1 MMVFLTRFLLV
12 SNKIKG
18 RFQAGKNRHR
28 FIDQVRIYAR
38 GGGGGQG
45 HPKFGG
51 IGGSGGDVYVQALP
65 DETLKNVK
73 SSKREQRYIAG
84 PGDNSKARIL
94 QGVKGRDLIIKV
106 PPGVCVTDDNNRLL
120 GDLNKVGDK
129 VLVARGG
136 EGGKQK
142 NEWSGAKGT
151 KGSFKLILK
160 LIADVGFVG
169 FPNAGKSTLLKA
181 VSRTEPK
188 IADYPFTTIRPQVGI
203 VEYGDKRQISMA
215 DLPGLIEG
223 SHQNMGMG
231 HRFLRHVER
240 TKLLLFVV
248 DVHGFQL
255 SPRHAYRNAFETIN
269 ILNKELELY
278 KSELV
283 EKPAILALNKLDM
296 EGADE
301 LLQETL
307 EAIQNNTETSH
318 SHPDMVEG
326 TTEENGEVRKPISFE
341 DIIPISAKDGEGLDR
356 LKSRVREVI
365 DEHYEKERTVEEESE
380 GDVGRR
386 ATTGVL

>member
-1 MMVFLTRFLLV
+1 MVLLTRFLLFP
-12 SNKIKG
+12 NKTTR
-18 RFQAGKNRHR
+18 RFPAGNKRHS

-51 IGGSGGDVYVQALP
+51 IGGTGGDVYVQASTGV
-65 DETLKNVK
+65 TLKNVK

-84 PGDNSKARIL
+84 PGNNSKARIL
-94 QGVKGRDLIIKV
+94 QGGKGRDVVVKV

-120 GDLNKVGDK
+120 GDLNNVGEK

-136 EGGKQK
+136 EGGYEK
-142 NEWSGAKGT
+142 NLWNGAKGSR
-151 KGSFKLILK
+151 GSFKLILK

-188 IADYPFTTIRPQVGI
+188 IADYPFTTIRPQVGV
-203 VEYGDKRQISMA
+203 VEYADKRQISMA

-240 TKLLLFVV
+240 TKLLLFVI
-248 DVHGFQL
+248 DIHGFQL
-255 SPRHAYRNAFETIN
+255 SPRHAYRNAYQTIN

-283 EKPAILALNKLDM
+283 EKPAILALNKVDV
-296 EGADE
+296 EGADK

-307 EAIQNNTETSH
+307 ELIHDESLHNLPEK
-318 SHPDMVEG
+318 D
-326 TTEENGEVRKPISFE
+326 TEENEEHRLPISFE
-341 DIIPISAKDGEGLDR
+341 DIIPISAKQGEGLDR

-365 DEHYEKERTVEEESE
+365 DEHYEKERTIQDSEVE
-380 GDVGRR
+380 VGRR
-386 ATTGVL
+386 KNIGVV